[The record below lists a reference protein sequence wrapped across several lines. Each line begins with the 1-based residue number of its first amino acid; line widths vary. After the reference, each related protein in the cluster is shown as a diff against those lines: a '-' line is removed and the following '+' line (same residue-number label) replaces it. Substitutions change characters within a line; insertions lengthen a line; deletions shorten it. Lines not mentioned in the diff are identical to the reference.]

1 MSALLCLP
9 LLLAACDNTGD
20 TETESETETS
30 VESDTET
37 ATPNEPTV
45 ERPTIEDEKIN
56 YKRVAIFVLVV
67 AIIKS

>member
-1 MSALLCLP
+1 MKKRTIWISLMSALLCLP

-30 VESDTET
+30 VESGTESGTET

-45 ERPTIEDEKIN
+45 ERPTIED
-56 YKRVAIFVLVV
+56 
-67 AIIKS
+67 